1 MTIRANLKE
10 VFNECA
16 KKGLNIELGESYCSG
31 TKSSTIQA
39 GCIGWVHA
47 ESEDDDRIMED
58 IEGEGSAEVTWCFG
72 PPEKM
77 NEIGNIL
84 LNAFTKKGYIVVWN
98 ISMGCRISAVIEE
111 EDLPLSFLEGWANE
125 SDEENESENNYE
137 VEEEVEEN
145 VRVSPEKEVVF
156 SKEEEEGL
164 IFHSDEEEDEEEHEE
179 ENNSPIIDLDSDD
192 EDEDEDEDT

>member
-1 MTIRANLKE
+1 MTIRSNLKE
-10 VFNECA
+10 VFDECK
-16 KKGLNIELGESYCSG
+16 KKGLNVELGESYCSSI
-31 TKSSTIQA
+31 KSSTPHSS
-39 GCIGWVHA
+39 GIGWVNA
-47 ESEDDDRIMED
+47 EAEDDDRIMED

-72 PPEKM
+72 PLEKI

-125 SDEENESENNYE
+125 SDEEKESENDYE
-137 VEEEVEEN
+137 VEEEIEEN
-145 VRVSPEKEVVF
+145 VRISPEKEVVF

-164 IFHSDEEEDEEEHEE
+164 IFDSDEDEEEDEEEDED

-192 EDEDEDEDT
+192 EDEDT